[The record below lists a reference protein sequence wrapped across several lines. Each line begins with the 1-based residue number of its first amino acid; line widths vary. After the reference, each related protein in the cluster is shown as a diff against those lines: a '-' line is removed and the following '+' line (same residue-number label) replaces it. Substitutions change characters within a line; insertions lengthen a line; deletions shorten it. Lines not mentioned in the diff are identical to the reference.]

1 MMSCVHAIDAFFV
14 YMRAMFTRIVCEFHR
29 VEFAM
34 PMCSQKPRSY
44 SSCLPSSHP
53 HLTSVHDYC
62 SVTAF
67 LYLHGPCALHSC
79 LVSV

>member
-1 MMSCVHAIDAFFV
+1 MMNCVHAINAFFV
-14 YMRAMFTRIVCEFHR
+14 YIRAMCTRIVCEFHR

-34 PMCSQKPRSY
+34 SSQKPRSY
-44 SSCLPSSHP
+44 SSCLLFSDP
-53 HLTSVHDYC
+53 HLASVHDYC

-67 LYLHGPCALHSC
+67 LCLHGPCALHSS